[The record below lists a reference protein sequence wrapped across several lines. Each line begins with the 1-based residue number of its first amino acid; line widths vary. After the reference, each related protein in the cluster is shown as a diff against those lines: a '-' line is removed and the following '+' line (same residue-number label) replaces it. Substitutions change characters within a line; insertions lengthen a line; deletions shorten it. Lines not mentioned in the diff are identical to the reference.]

1 MNPYSS
7 IESET
12 ATGLFLDL
20 TLKSKK
26 TVNRPHFV
34 TQRIAVAD
42 LGFLRRWGG
51 GQTIAGKRQIIK
63 VPKNC
68 MKEMKIGS
76 EGVSLHYRVQKRRM
90 NEQIN

>member
-7 IESET
+7 IESDTET

-42 LGFLRRWGG
+42 PGFLRREETVPWG
-51 GQTIAGKRQIIK
+51 TS
-63 VPKNC
+63 N
-68 MKEMKIGS
+68 
-76 EGVSLHYRVQKRRM
+76 Y
-90 NEQIN
+90 